1 MPNQA
6 LWPKEVRPV
15 NPTSMLRPRAAIARH
30 TIWVAVLV
38 LRPSTRTASGSRTST
53 TAPMASSGNFAR
65 VHDAFI
71 RRASFELLDPL
82 AEEPARPEHQDQE
95 HQHVHRGL
103 ARRGREMDG
112 DAAHD
117 AHQQRSEN
125 HAPETTPPPPPPPPP

>member
-38 LRPSTRTASGSRTST
+38 LRPSTRMASG
-53 TAPMASSGNFAR
+53 GNFPR

-71 RRASFELLDPL
+71 RRASFKLLDPL